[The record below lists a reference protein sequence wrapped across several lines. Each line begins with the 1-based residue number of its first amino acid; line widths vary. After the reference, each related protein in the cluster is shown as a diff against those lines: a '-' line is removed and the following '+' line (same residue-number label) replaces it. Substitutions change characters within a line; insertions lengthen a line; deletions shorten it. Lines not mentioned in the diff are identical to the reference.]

1 MKITKNV
8 WPIFNFL
15 QRIKET
21 YGKCIYTVNKDVISN
36 QSKIKSPNIFPSH
49 VCASLWINPYVA
61 LQGLTDLGVSSA
73 EVLWLPEPRSS
84 RRDRGVGGLDSHL
97 IGRFSSLMA
106 ESSLLY
112 IWNAQRSYKVCYCW
126 LLCIDIFQWIL
137 IVKKAELPI
146 KTCFIQQQRYIYMYI
161 VTLIIIHP

>member
-1 MKITKNV
+1 MCGQYSISYRESERHMVNV
-8 WPIFNFL
+8 YTLSTRMSLVIKAKQNPQTFFL
-15 QRIKET
+15 HM
-21 YGKCIYTVNKDVISN
+21 YPV
-36 QSKIKSPNIFPSH
+36 H
-49 VCASLWINPYVA
+49 ASLWINPYVA

-112 IWNAQRSYKVCYCW
+112 IWNAQRSYKVYYFW
-126 LLCIDIFQWIL
+126 LLVLCINIFQWIL

-146 KTCFIQQQRYIYMYI
+146 KTCFYTTAGIYMYI
-161 VTLIIIHP
+161 VTLINIHP